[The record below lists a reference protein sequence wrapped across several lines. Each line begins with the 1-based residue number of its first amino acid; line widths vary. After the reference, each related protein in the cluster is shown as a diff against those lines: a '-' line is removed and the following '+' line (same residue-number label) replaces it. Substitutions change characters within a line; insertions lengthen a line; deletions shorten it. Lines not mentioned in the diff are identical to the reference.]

1 MEAERGT
8 AEGPVGWFFQ
18 SLSMKKL
25 KQWDGSTE
33 MREWKKIGLQRK
45 LRDGE
50 RRESVAVFR
59 EKEKGSKREGYHK
72 NYLWNNKFKTPQG
85 YIKI

>member
-1 MEAERGT
+1 
-8 AEGPVGWFFQ
+8 
-18 SLSMKKL
+18 
-25 KQWDGSTE
+25 

-72 NYLWNNKFKTPQG
+72 NYL
-85 YIKI
+85 